1 MNCST
6 NPISPIVVFKMFV
19 MWSDVTIKRMTVGKI
34 SSRDSHDN
42 QTLDREMSIN
52 PDPHNT
58 FGRFHISFECV
69 NLFV

>member
-1 MNCST
+1 
-6 NPISPIVVFKMFV
+6 
-19 MWSDVTIKRMTVGKI
+19 MTVGEI
-34 SSRDSHDN
+34 SSRDSHDGYN

-58 FGRFHISFECV
+58 FGRFQISFEYV